1 MDKTDLVE
9 RLDRLFRNYHTY
21 RITIKERTQIN
32 QLKNW
37 VDIFPD
43 FLEFNDCL
51 LQAVTDGL
59 KTIIENN
66 DRLKDFN
73 PASYLMPRYH
83 RPELNENIVINTG
96 NIIRQKLA
104 ENLAKL
110 QKLTEKCATPET
122 KTLYR
127 TYRLVLD
134 NIPAGMF
141 GGNFGVVVELL
152 RSVHKTVD
160 HVHAAYLKPY
170 KEFQEVA
177 EKYVAAAK
185 DIEQVLENQQY
196 ITKLNRDDKTNVRN
210 RVREL
215 LEWSVN
221 SEYTEALEKIL
232 QQLGTNNFDS
242 DEMSDDSNSKT
253 NRFGDGN
260 DMDTTTVNTT
270 TVNNRIYPG
279 YKMLKLLKKNA
290 NTINDMLNSGVC
302 SNKKRKMMH

>member
-1 MDKTDLVE
+1 MIE
-9 RLDRLFRNYHTY
+9 RLDQLFHNHRTY
-21 RITIKERTQIN
+21 TTTIEERTQIN

-37 VDIFPD
+37 VDIYPD
-43 FLEFNDCL
+43 FLDFNDCI
-51 LQAVTDGL
+51 LQVVTDGV

-66 DRLKDFN
+66 EKLKDFD
-73 PASYLMPRYH
+73 PALYLMPRYH

-104 ENLAKL
+104 ENLVKL

-160 HVHAAYLKPY
+160 HIHAACLKPY
-170 KEFQEVA
+170 KEFQEVT
-177 EKYVAAAK
+177 EKYVGAAK
-185 DIEQVLENQQY
+185 DIEQVLENRRY
-196 ITKLNRDDKTNVRN
+196 ITKLDHDDKTKFRN

-242 DEMSDDSNSKT
+242 DEMSDLNS
-253 NRFGDGN
+253 RFGDGD